1 MSFTSSMFQSVAGVP
16 VMPIVSVMLAVSA
29 LAGIGVFFKPLLSGM
44 AKAAVLMVRPRL
56 TREQRAAR
64 AVAR

>member
-1 MSFTSSMFQSVAGVP
+1 VSFTSSMFQSVAGVP
-16 VMPIVSVMLAVSA
+16 VMPIVSVMLAVSVI
-29 LAGIGVFFKPLLSGM
+29 AGLGVFFKPLLSGM

-64 AVAR
+64 ALPR

>member
-1 MSFTSSMFQSVAGVP
+1 
-16 VMPIVSVMLAVSA
+16 MPIVSVMLAVSA